1 MDWFNNGLDI
11 VEERDYKL
19 EDESEECRKA
29 LDAVKML

>member
-19 EDESEECRKA
+19 EDELEEGRKV
-29 LDAVKML
+29 LDVVKMF